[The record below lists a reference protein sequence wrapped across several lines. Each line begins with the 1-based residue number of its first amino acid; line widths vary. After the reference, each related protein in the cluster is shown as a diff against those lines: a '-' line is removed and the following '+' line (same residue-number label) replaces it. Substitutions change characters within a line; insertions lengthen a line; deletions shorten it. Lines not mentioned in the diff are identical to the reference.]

1 MGCLWCGKYT
11 RQFQDDAI
19 RTARIHHAFIPVT
32 GLKCLHGK
40 IFSPLTEIPG
50 GKTTISWAEP
60 ACPLIWTHQIFYK
73 GFRSKEISVNPA
85 GSYREALSQA
95 SISFPDVY
103 AVESLLRYTLPLKT
117 VISQVKIFLFELLY
131 KEARGH
137 TVYTR
142 LVITRK
148 GLHLAPF
155 WRWGFLNSK
164 MTYILWLGQTKSTRW
179 TEYTHNHKTSHSYVF
194 RYAGEFRKQLTAG
207 SEGWSKG
214 NVITKVLS
222 CNKFRS
228 H

>member
-1 MGCLWCGKYT
+1 MGCLWYGKYS

-40 IFSPLTEIPG
+40 IFSPLTEIPV
-50 GKTTISWAEP
+50 GKTKISWTEP
-60 ACPLIWTHQIFYK
+60 ACPLIWTHQKFYK
-73 GFRSKEISVNPA
+73 GFRGKARFPSTRWAQMERPLA
-85 GSYREALSQA
+85 RQA
-95 SISFPDVY
+95 SFPDIY

-117 VISQVKIFLFELLY
+117 VISSLKILLFELLY
-131 KEARGH
+131 TEARGH

-164 MTYILWLGQTKSTRW
+164 MTYTMGGTNQKHTMNWIYAHPREILQLRIQVCRGISQTANW
-179 TEYTHNHKTSHSYVF
+179 WV
-194 RYAGEFRKQLTAG
+194 
-207 SEGWSKG
+207 
-214 NVITKVLS
+214 
-222 CNKFRS
+222 
-228 H
+228 